1 MLESSGPYTLGAVTG
16 VRSRADLSAFLMQL
30 TADTGAQSYMLFSV
44 LHERERHTG
53 QIISS
58 NWIYDAIELC
68 GLDFITRLAGLATDI
83 GQLPRSVRTDEAPD
97 LPGVM
102 DGETARILSVLGHRE
117 LFVLKLAVGRRR
129 YFLVLSSGEPGSAR
143 AEQLGRAQ
151 LNCCYVL
158 SSMHATLSAATVRDP
173 LSERERE
180 CLSWVSEGKT
190 TEEVALILGVSA
202 NTINAYVASAMQK
215 LSASNRPMAIA
226 TAIRSGII

>member
-1 MLESSGPYTLGAVTG
+1 MLEGPGQSKEGSVAS
-16 VRSRADLSAFLMQL
+16 VRSRADLSTFLMQL
-30 TADTGAQSYMLFSV
+30 AADICADSYLLFAL

-68 GLDFITRLAGLATDI
+68 GLDFITGLAGLATDI

-97 LPGVM
+97 LPGII

-117 LFVLKLAVGRRR
+117 LYVLKLAVGRRR
-129 YFLVLSSGEPGSAR
+129 YFLVLSSGQPKNVRS
-143 AEQLGRAQ
+143 EQLGRAQ

-158 SSMHATLSAATVRDP
+158 STMHATLTAATMRDP
-173 LSERERE
+173 LSDRERE
-180 CLSWVSEGKT
+180 CLYWVSEGKT

>member
-1 MLESSGPYTLGAVTG
+1 MLEGIGQSKEGAAAG

-30 TADTGAQSYMLFSV
+30 AADIGAQSYLLFAV

-83 GQLPRSVRTDEAPD
+83 GQLPRPIRSDQAPD
-97 LPGVM
+97 LPGIV
-102 DGETARILSVLGHRE
+102 DGETARILCVLDHRE
-117 LFVLKLAVGRRR
+117 LYVLKLAVGRRR
-129 YFLVLSSGEPGSAR
+129 YFLVLSSGEPAAIR
-143 AEQLGRAQ
+143 AEQIGRAQ

-158 SSMHATLSAATVRDP
+158 SSMHAMLAAATVRDP
-173 LSERERE
+173 LSDRERE

-202 NTINAYVASAMQK
+202 NTINAYVASAIQK